1 MTNVK
6 CIRCGALNLD
16 TAQICKVC
24 QIELMPLSPPIS
36 RPIPFSQP
44 TTGWDSNTGSITV
57 NSIAPFN
64 DMSDALGPTFSL
76 FKTHFWLITKITVV
90 IVAPFEIFK
99 TLNPADVEENWP
111 LFASMFVLEE
121 MCKVLIAPALIYALM
136 QVMQTGIAPGVN
148 EAYHWGVSKLG
159 KLIFCA
165 AMAFALQTLGLALCF
180 IPGIIISLA
189 LVLAFPIAILENGSA
204 AGALESS
211 YHLTKGHRWRILG
224 VTLVLWMLIFVCGL
238 PEKATAAAAAST
250 GGLWLFH
257 LLAAIFS
264 DIIEQSTTVMSLVI
278 YLSIRAFWSQSTQ

>member
-6 CIRCGALNLD
+6 CIRCGSFNLD

-24 QIELMPLSPPIS
+24 QIELMPLTPPLARPIS
-36 RPIPFSQP
+36 FRPQ

-57 NSIAPFN
+57 NSIAPFD

-76 FKTHFWLITKITVV
+76 MRTHFWLITKITVA

-99 TLNPADVEENWP
+99 TLNPADFENNWP
-111 LFASMFVLEE
+111 LSVGVFVLDEL
-121 MCKVLIAPALIYALM
+121 CKVLIAPALIYALM

-148 EAYHWGVSKLG
+148 EAYRWGFSKLG
-159 KLIFCA
+159 KLIVCA
-165 AMAFALQTLGLALCF
+165 AVSFGLQALGLALCF
-180 IPGIIISLA
+180 IPGVFISVA
-189 LVLAFPIAILENGSA
+189 LMLVYPIAILENGSA
-204 AGALESS
+204 TGALESS
-211 YHLTKGHRWRILG
+211 YNLTKGHRWRILG

-238 PEKATAAAAAST
+238 PEKVTETVAANT

-257 LLAAIFS
+257 VLAAIFS

-278 YLSIRAFWSQSTQ
+278 YLSIRALWSQSTQ